1 MMPGMAED
9 PFAPIMASW
18 KQASETYLS
27 SWTKVLET
35 MAQDPKAEEVSE
47 EAEKTALGAQAAARE
62 MSRQAFEPMVELAG
76 GVPLS
81 EFRRL
86 MDAVHGL
93 HLRLDRIDDQLRE
106 LTSEQKKTKRKKA

>member
-1 MMPGMAED
+1 MRAMAED

-27 SWTKVLET
+27 TWTKVLES
-35 MAQDPKAEEVSE
+35 MSQVPQAEEAGE
-47 EAEKTALGAQAAARE
+47 EVEKTALGAQAAARE

-86 MDAVHGL
+86 MDAVHGI

-106 LTSEQKKTKRKKA
+106 LTAEQRKKKKRQG

>member
-1 MMPGMAED
+1 MPAMAED

-18 KQASETYLS
+18 KQATDTYISTWQKMLESMSQLPGS
-27 SWTKVLET
+27 SDAT
-35 MAQDPKAEEVSE
+35 EEG
-47 EAEKTALGAQAAARE
+47 EKTALGAQAAARE
-62 MSRQAFEPMVELAG
+62 MSRQAFEPIVELAG

-86 MDAVHGL
+86 MDAVHGI

-106 LTSEQKKTKRKKA
+106 LTSEKKSRRKKA